1 MQLDD
6 SWLIACLC
14 ADWCGTC
21 RDYRAV
27 LEAFA
32 REHRQARCVWIDIE
46 DHADALGSELDV
58 ENFPTLLVLRGG
70 APRFFGTVLPHA
82 STLRR
87 TVEAAQAA
95 PLTAELPHGLRDGV
109 LALAEQERVGAD

>member
-27 LEAFA
+27 LEDFA

-58 ENFPTLLVLRGG
+58 ENFPTLLVLKGG

-82 STLRR
+82 ATLKR

-95 PLTAELPHGLRDGV
+95 PLTGALPEGLLEGV
-109 LALAEQERVGAD
+109 LGLAERERVAAR